1 MWVQHALIIK
11 VKAPFGDRDKER
23 NLRFTSEIWP
33 AIKLSILH
41 ATYSRKQNRVQ
52 DGACNLIKNI

>member
-23 NLRFTSEIWP
+23 NLRFTSEI
-33 AIKLSILH
+33 
-41 ATYSRKQNRVQ
+41 
-52 DGACNLIKNI
+52 